1 MTKIAVV
8 YHSGYGHTKVVAECV
23 AAGAKSVAG
32 SEVSIIA
39 VAELPPPDKD
49 RKLGGRWDELAQA
62 DAIIFGAPTYMGSL
76 SAEFKK
82 FMESSA
88 GLWFTQ
94 AWKDKVAG
102 GFTNSGSMSGDK
114 LNALF
119 QLAIFAG
126 QHSMIWVSTG
136 MVGGQPTGAP
146 DALNRISSQL
156 GVMTQSDQASP
167 EVTPPKGDRATAE
180 AYGKRV
186 AEITARFL
194 KGK

>member
-1 MTKIAVV
+1 MPKIAIV

-39 VAELPPPDKD
+39 VGELPGPDKD
-49 RKLGGRWDELAQA
+49 RKLTGRWDELAQA
-62 DAIIFGAPTYMGSL
+62 DAIVFGAPTYMGSL
-76 SAEFKK
+76 SADFKK
-82 FMESSA
+82 FMEQTA
-88 GLWFTQ
+88 GLWYTQ
-94 AWKDKVAG
+94 AWKDKIAG

-119 QLAIFAG
+119 QLAVFAG

-136 MVGGQPTGAP
+136 MVGGHPAGAP
-146 DALNRISSQL
+146 DVLNRISSQL

-167 EVTPPKGDRATAE
+167 EVSPPKGDRATAE

>member
-1 MTKIAVV
+1 MVKIAIV

-39 VAELPPPDKD
+39 VGELPGPDKD
-49 RKLGGRWDELAQA
+49 RKLTGRWDELAQA
-62 DAIIFGAPTYMGSL
+62 DAIVFGAPTYMGSL
-76 SAEFKK
+76 SADFKK
-82 FMESSA
+82 FMEQTA
-88 GLWFTQ
+88 GLWYTQ

-136 MVGGQPTGAP
+136 MVGGHPVGDPAV
-146 DALNRISSQL
+146 LNRISSQL